1 MIKRM
6 IYRAA
11 WEKGRE
17 EAGIRALRESG
28 QAVRLVERGE
38 LMTAAAFTWRG
49 NLFLYYECMDREVA
63 PDEVAGAAVPYLAD
77 WPGQAEPRKWIL
89 MIDVFH
95 FNEPASAEHWLRKA
109 PVERRAGR
117 VAHLKPDM
125 MASYIYY
132 HYQLQEERA
141 FHGDKYEIIA
151 MHENLLFGYQ
161 EFPKVIEEPVV
172 PGRLQTKGT
181 PENWADSRM
190 DLHFQPW
197 DDDGYLYFKQIDQI
211 FAYYIG
217 DVQEMPGKTD
227 SQKESGSI

>member
-11 WEKGRE
+11 WVKGQE
-17 EAGIRALRESG
+17 EAGIAALQEGVRAR
-28 QAVRLVERGE
+28 QLVKQGD
-38 LMTAAAFTWRG
+38 LMTAAAFTWRS
-49 NLFLYYECMDREVA
+49 NLFLYYECVERDVT
-63 PDEVAGAAVPYLAD
+63 PDEVAGEAAPYLAD
-77 WPGQAEPRKWIL
+77 WPGQAETRKWIL
-89 MIDVFH
+89 MVDVFH
-95 FNEPASAEHWLRKA
+95 FNEPAGYEHWLRKQ

-117 VAHLKPDM
+117 VAHLKPEM
-125 MASYIYY
+125 MSSYIYY

-141 FHGDKYEIIA
+141 FPGEKYEIIA

-161 EFPKVIEEPVV
+161 EFPKVMEEPIV

-197 DDDGYLYFKQIDQI
+197 EEDGYLYFKPVEQL

-217 DVQEMPGKTD
+217 DVGTSVAD
-227 SQKESGSI
+227 GKES

>member
-6 IYRAA
+6 MYRAE
-11 WEKGRE
+11 WQQGQESVGLK
-17 EAGIRALRESG
+17 ALELNQ
-28 QAVRLVERGE
+28 QARKLVEQGE
-38 LMTAAAFTWRG
+38 LMTASAFIWRN
-49 NLFLYYECMDREVA
+49 NLFLYYECMNREVS
-63 PDEVAGAAVPYLAD
+63 PEEIAGAAVPFLKE
-77 WPGQAEPRKWIL
+77 WHGQEEPRKWIL

-95 FNEPASAEHWLRKA
+95 FNEPASYEHWLRKQ
-109 PVERRAGR
+109 PVVSRVGR
-117 VAHLKPDM
+117 VAHLKPEM
-125 MASYIYY
+125 VSSYIYY

-172 PGRLQTKGT
+172 TGRLNTKGT
-181 PENWADSRM
+181 PENWNDSRM

-197 DDDGYLYFKQIDQI
+197 DEDGYLYFKPIEQV

-217 DVQEMPGKTD
+217 DLSE
-227 SQKESGSI
+227 EE